1 MKPTKILYVDDE
13 AMALKYFERLVS
25 PLAPVLT
32 ANSVEAGRAVLREH
46 GADIAVLVCDQRMPG
61 EQGNALLRHTREY
74 YPGIVRMLATAY
86 SELGDAIEAINTG
99 EIYRYINKPWEL
111 ESLRADLK
119 NALELADLRS
129 ERDALMR
136 DKLLA
141 QQSQLLAQRLG
152 ALAMLG
158 AAVHPQPTDGAVH
171 RLAATALA
179 CGCSE
184 PAVPWHRWDHA
195 DLLQAEARRGAE
207 VAAQLRHCL
216 TAFAANGADPM
227 ARLAEALGTV
237 VVGDA
242 INLTERAVLTELLD
256 GAAGEPVTARACA
269 WFAWLI
275 WQGGAAEVVADGAGW
290 RVQRSA
296 NLPALQGDWLA
307 QAMEQLG
314 NAPAGPLGLQ
324 PAAVSKAS
332 PG

>member
-32 ANSVEAGRAVLREH
+32 ANSVEAGRQVLREH
-46 GADIAVLVCDQRMPG
+46 GAEIAVLVCDQRMPG

-74 YPGIVRMLATAY
+74 YPGIVRMLTTAY

-129 ERDALMR
+129 ERDSLMR

-141 QQSQLLAQRLG
+141 QQGQLLAQRLG

-158 AAVHPQPTDGAVH
+158 AAVHQPPVDAALY
-171 RLAATALA
+171 RLAQTALA

-184 PAVPWHRWDHA
+184 PAVPWQRWDHA

-207 VAAQLRHCL
+207 VAAQLRHWL
-216 TAFAANGADPM
+216 AHFAASGAEPI
-227 ARLAEALGTV
+227 AQLAQALGVAAEGGAVLLAE
-237 VVGDA
+237 
-242 INLTERAVLTELLD
+242 RAPLTELLD
-256 GAAGEPVTARACA
+256 GAAGEPVSAPACA
-269 WFAWLI
+269 WLAWLL
-275 WQGGAAEVVADGAGW
+275 WQGGAASVGAEGNGW
-290 RVQRSA
+290 RISPSA
-296 NLPALQGDWLA
+296 PTEALAADWLA
-307 QAMEQLG
+307 AAMEQLG
-314 NAPAGPLGLQ
+314 GI
-324 PAAVSKAS
+324 AA
-332 PG
+332 

>member
-32 ANSVEAGRAVLREH
+32 ANSVEGGRAVLREH
-46 GADIAVLVCDQRMPG
+46 GAEIAVLVCDQRMPG
-61 EQGNALLRHTREY
+61 EQGNELLRHTREY
-74 YPGIVRMLATAY
+74 YPGIVRMLTTAY

-141 QQSQLLAQRLG
+141 QQGQLLAQRLG
-152 ALAMLG
+152 ALAMLA
-158 AAVHPQPTDGAVH
+158 AAVHPQPADAAVH
-171 RLAATALA
+171 RLAQAALA

-207 VAAQLRHCL
+207 MALQLRHWL
-216 TAFAANGADPM
+216 IHFAAESGVNAM
-227 ARLAEALGTV
+227 ARLAEALGAAV
-237 VVGDA
+237 DGDSLRLA
-242 INLTERAVLTELLD
+242 DRAVLTELLD
-256 GAAGEPVTARACA
+256 GTAGEPVSAPACA
-269 WFAWLI
+269 WLAWLI
-275 WQGGAAEVVADGAGW
+275 AQDGAASVVADGDGW
-290 RVQRSA
+290 RVRRA
-296 NLPALQGDWLA
+296 APAEALAADWMA
-307 QAMEQLG
+307 AAMEQLG
-314 NAPAGPLGLQ
+314 GAPP
-324 PAAVSKAS
+324 
-332 PG
+332 